1 MELDADLVLGND
13 MPLERARA
21 RQSRP
26 DVLLELGMAL
36 VAYPQNS
43 VVVEVGQLRPLSV
56 SWLHGRLLRGDWQTL
71 TVSSALPPTGAVKAL
86 TIMT

>member
-56 SWLHGRLLRGDWQTL
+56 SWLHGRLLRGRLANPDRF
-71 TVSSALPPTGAVKAL
+71 VGIAAYRRG
-86 TIMT
+86 